1 MSGGEW
7 TTQRERKQLAKDSR
21 EEQRRIERERKRTLR
36 DLRYVAEHSTIP
48 GHQAE
53 EFWLA
58 LCTLHNEYGKEGLTE
73 FWDRLVPSWE
83 KLQRRR
89 GGATCPEHL
98 RPLWAPRPSQV
109 ELNVEQAINR
119 ARNHRLTLQAE
130 TVLHAVMLE
139 ESGA

>member
-1 MSGGEW
+1 VSGGEW

-36 DLRYVAEHSTIP
+36 DLRYVAEHSTVP
-48 GHQAE
+48 VHQAD
-53 EFWLA
+53 EFWLT

-98 RPLWAPRPSQV
+98 RPRWAPRPSQV

-119 ARNHRLTLQAE
+119 ARNHKLTLQAE
-130 TVLHAVMLE
+130 TVLQAVMLE